1 MLFAQL
7 SDELF
12 KPLASPSRGFN
23 AALLLH
29 LHRRVLGAEPVRK
42 AELLAEIGDFAAG
55 E

>member
-12 KPLASPSRGFN
+12 KPLASPSRSFN

-42 AELLAEIGDFAAG
+42 A
-55 E
+55 